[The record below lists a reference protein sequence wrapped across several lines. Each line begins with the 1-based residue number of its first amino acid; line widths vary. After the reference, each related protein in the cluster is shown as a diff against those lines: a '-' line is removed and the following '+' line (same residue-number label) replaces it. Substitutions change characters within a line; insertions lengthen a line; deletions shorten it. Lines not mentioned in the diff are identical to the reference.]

1 MQYKLKARLEALGF
15 VVYLVNPNPEKGSEV
30 SLATR
35 CSRANTYWKN
45 QGKPGNCLFTSIHA
59 NAAGTGGWSTAR
71 GVEVYTAANASS
83 KSKNAAKLIND
94 QIFKDVYAIDKGFK
108 NRGHK
113 TASFYVIK
121 HTSMP
126 SVNNDQC
133 VR

>member
-1 MQYKLKARLEALGF
+1 MF
-15 VVYLVNPNPEKGSEV
+15 I
-30 SLATR
+30 
-35 CSRANTYWKN
+35 
-45 QGKPGNCLFTSIHA
+45 SIHA
-59 NAAGTGGWSTAR
+59 NAAGNGGWSIAR
-71 GVEVYTAANASS
+71 GVEVYTAANASA

-121 HTSMP
+121 HTAMP